1 MKSML
6 FCTVE
11 VFLISALQS
20 LGTPTKS
27 MPKGWWKGGDLNIL
41 NLLNKITL
49 LKYPKTYENVFP
61 LMWEFSCSQ
70 EQTGCQETGVAYEEC
85 IKQMM
90 EEGLNSS
97 GSWKNNT

>member
-6 FCTVE
+6 FSAIV

-27 MPKGWWKGGDLNIL
+27 MPKGWWEGGDLNIL

-49 LKYPKTYENVFP
+49 LKYPKTYENMFP

-70 EQTGCQETGVAYEEC
+70 EQPGCQETRVAYEEC
-85 IKQMM
+85 IKQMI